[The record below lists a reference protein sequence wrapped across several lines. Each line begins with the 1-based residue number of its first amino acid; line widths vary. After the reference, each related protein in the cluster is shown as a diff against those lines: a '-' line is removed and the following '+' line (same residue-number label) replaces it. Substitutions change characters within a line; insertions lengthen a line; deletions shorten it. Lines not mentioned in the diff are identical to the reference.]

1 MYAPSVAWPSLHTA
15 LLCPP
20 AVFLAGFVRLI
31 LLRSLLLDFPCA
43 TPAKPIALNRS
54 FLKVRYV
61 GRMAQP
67 PHCPPVPTLTSFV
80 RLILLRSLLLDFPC
94 AAPAKPI
101 ALDLLFLKV
110 RSVGRMAKPPHCP
123 PVPTLTGFVRLIHLR
138 SILLDFLCVTPATP
152 IAQDLLFLNVRYV
165 RCVCL
170 LSWNL

>member
-43 TPAKPIALNRS
+43 TPAKPISLDRS

-67 PHCPPVPTLTSFV
+67 PHCPPVPTLASFV
-80 RLILLRSLLLDFPC
+80 RLILLRSLLLEFPC
-94 AAPAKPI
+94 AA
-101 ALDLLFLKV
+101 
-110 RSVGRMAKPPHCP
+110 
-123 PVPTLTGFVRLIHLR
+123 
-138 SILLDFLCVTPATP
+138 PATP